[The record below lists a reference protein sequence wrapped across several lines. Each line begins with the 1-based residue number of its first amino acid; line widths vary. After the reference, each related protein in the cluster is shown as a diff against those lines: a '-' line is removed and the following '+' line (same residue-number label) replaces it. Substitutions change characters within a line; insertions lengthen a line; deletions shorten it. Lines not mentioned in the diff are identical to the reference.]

1 MSLDDL
7 PDPDEIP
14 EYDEDDPDGDRRS
27 YLDDPEH
34 RNIED
39 IPDEELG

>member
-1 MSLDDL
+1 MSET
-7 PDPDEIP
+7 PDPDDIP
-14 EYDEDDPDGDRRS
+14 MYDEDDPDGDRRP

-39 IPDEELG
+39 IPDDEDVE